1 MLRLNI
7 LLLTIV
13 VATAL
18 GTVAANHRARN
29 LVTAFEKE
37 QGETQRL
44 NVEWG
49 QLQLELST
57 WANHARV
64 EKIAREQLHMHA
76 PAPAK
81 VIMLDGGQP

>member
-49 QLQLELST
+49 QLQLERQSTFPIVGHRGHLRQNRLS
-57 WANHARV
+57 A
-64 EKIAREQLHMHA
+64 
-76 PAPAK
+76 
-81 VIMLDGGQP
+81 